1 MRGTHNSL
9 RRVVKIFRAPYTIE
23 EGRKKSESDDNE
35 PAHVRAAMSW
45 RNSDVIV
52 PIACSTRSV
61 GYTEGKIVKRV
72 RSLQSSRHPLPSPPR
87 PYSRLTR
94 NPLSKKMSFPR
105 RDSLPSSGFSRGI
118 YIFRR
123 KFRSPLLSERFL
135 AIYRF
140 SNFPP
145 LYAHTSGD
153 TVQIKLHW
161 TRTKSYFT
169 ELEAPIL
176 NCYKWEISK
185 SEIIISNN
193 INKEKTILLKIT
205 FLFI

>member
-1 MRGTHNSL
+1 MLHTLCRIHGGKN
-9 RRVVKIFRAPYTIE
+9 
-23 EGRKKSESDDNE
+23 RKTCTVSS
-35 PAHVRAAMSW
+35 
-45 RNSDVIV
+45 IV
-52 PIACSTRSV
+52 PPSTRLSPSPLFTIDAQSAFEENVFPAPRLSSV
-61 GYTEGKIVKRV
+61 VGILKGDLHFPQKVPLASSIGKI
-72 RSLQSSRHPLPSPPR
+72 PR
-87 PYSRLTR
+87 DIP
-94 NPLSKKMSFPR
+94 F
-105 RDSLPSSGFSRGI
+105 F
-118 YIFRR
+118 F
-123 KFRSPLLSERFL
+123 
-135 AIYRF
+135 
-140 SNFPP
+140 NFPP